1 MSTSSPIRGRRV
13 VLGVYLGVVVIA
25 GLMGAILGATRPDV
39 VEPELFGVIAL
50 PGTTLGMAIYGMVTI
65 GLALGVL
72 LVAVSYVAARFD
84 SHDPAKK

>member
-25 GLMGAILGATRPDV
+25 GLMGAILGATRPDI
-39 VEPELFGVIAL
+39 VEPELFGVITL
-50 PGTTLGMAIYGMVTI
+50 PGTVLGMAIYGMVTI

-84 SHDPAKK
+84 PHDPAKK

>member
-1 MSTSSPIRGRRV
+1 VSTSSPIRGQRV
-13 VLGVYLGVVVIA
+13 IIGVYLSVVVIA
-25 GLMGAILGATRPDV
+25 GLMGALLGATRPDV

-50 PGTTLGMAIYGMVTI
+50 PSSTVGMAIYGMVTV

-84 SHDPAKK
+84 THDPGQ